1 MSECIYIAV
10 CAGGLCRGTTGDT
23 AKITVNYVYEKNN
36 AMAAQPYSATV
47 PAGQPFQ
54 ATIALPEILNY
65 SITAESAGAL
75 PGGVSLDSANH
86 LLSIDLPDVTE
97 NIRMVL
103 YYRAGEAEYTVT
115 SWRQKL
121 GSEEYELIGSV
132 KLKGDI
138 DAYTDAKA
146 KQMEGFSSRVEQ
158 GIIAADGSTEISI
171 HYDRLSYYRG
181 I

>member
-1 MSECIYIAV
+1 
-10 CAGGLCRGTTGDT
+10 
-23 AKITVNYVYEKNN
+23 
-36 AMAAQPYSATV
+36 
-47 PAGQPFQ
+47 
-54 ATIALPEILNY
+54 
-65 SITAESAGAL
+65 
-75 PGGVSLDSANH
+75 
-86 LLSIDLPDVTE
+86 
-97 NIRMVL
+97 MVL

-171 HYDRLSYYRG
+171 HYDRLSYTVVFDPNGGVNASDPIYAEYG
-181 I
+181 TTFAES